1 MSAQAS
7 LFGDEE
13 VEMPEPAIPVCDPW
27 PPMEALAKEREV
39 IGVYISGHP
48 LDKFRFEIQHLC
60 TPADGLQVLTD
71 ALPWRGKDLRFAGRI
86 IEAQHRISKAG
97 KPFGSFT
104 LEDYHHG
111 ERFMLFGEDYL
122 KFKDYLVEGWFVF
135 VRGSVEQRRFRDDPN
150 DVEFKVKG
158 VELLA
163 DVRDKMVGRLRLAL
177 DLVSMN
183 EKRLNEL
190 TSLVANHPG
199 PVGLTLDISDR
210 ESNMTMSSRTKRVAI
225 SDEFLEG
232 LESLTSE
239 GGVGWRIEIKR

>member
-1 MSAQAS
+1 
-7 LFGDEE
+7 
-13 VEMPEPAIPVCDPW
+13 
-27 PPMEALAKEREV
+27 
-39 IGVYISGHP
+39 
-48 LDKFRFEIQHLC
+48 
-60 TPADGLQVLTD
+60 
-71 ALPWRGKDLRFAGRI
+71 
-86 IEAQHRISKAG
+86 
-97 KPFGSFT
+97 
-104 LEDYHHG
+104 
-111 ERFMLFGEDYL
+111 MLFGEDYL

-177 DLVSMN
+177 DMVSMN

-232 LESLTSE
+232 LEALTSE
-239 GGVGWRIEIKR
+239 GGMGWRIEIKR